1 MLIWGDGRDDVVSG
15 GGRNTVSPASVQE
28 VAGLARG
35 VFVFDH
41 MDNPAGA
48 TLSYPAA
55 DLDPAHAKISVRQR
69 EADPR
74 ATPAGLEAK
83 FDGPTKISIKRPEG
97 FDAGAIYEFIYTA
110 RDPKVMSLGFAATR
124 DVVSFLRRDAADA
137 TGTPNPVAGR
147 IDHAVSLGVSQ
158 SGRFLHDFLYL
169 GFNEDE

>member
-41 MDNPAGA
+41 MENPASA

-55 DLDPAHAKISVRQR
+55 DLDPAHARISVRQR

-74 ATPAGLEAK
+74 ATPAGLEVK
-83 FDGPTKISIKRPEG
+83 FESPTRISIQRPEG

-110 RDPKVMSLGFAATR
+110 RDPKVMGLGFAAAR
-124 DVVSFLRRDAADA
+124 DVVSFLRNEITDA
-137 TGTPNPVAGR
+137 TGTANPLAGR
-147 IDHAVSLGVSQ
+147 
-158 SGRFLHDFLYL
+158 
-169 GFNEDE
+169 